1 MKKFTI
7 PLFAMLLLASCYPSS
22 PTYTQ
27 QYDLVATNF
36 DPTYNFGSKTTY
48 SLPDKIVVVTGDKI
62 NDPNAPLEFVND
74 ATATLIFN
82 AINSNMATLGWTKV
96 DQSSN
101 PDVELLPAAMQTTT
115 VYYYYNWGY
124 YWGWY
129 YPYSPGWGWYYPGYY
144 PPTVSS
150 YTTGTLLVSMADI
163 NSITPDQQIPVEWTM
178 LINGLLTGDASSVTT
193 RINSTINQA
202 FAQSSY
208 LNH

>member
-7 PLFAMLLLASCYPSS
+7 PLFAMLLLVSCYPSS

-36 DPTYNFGSKTTY
+36 NPDYDFGSKSTY

-62 NDPNAPLEFVND
+62 NDPNAPLSYVD
-74 ATATLIFN
+74 GPTATLIFN
-82 AINSNMATLGWTKV
+82 SINSNMASLGWTKV
-96 DQSSN
+96 DLSQT
-101 PDVELLPAAMQTTT
+101 PDVSLMPAAMQTTT
-115 VYYYYNWGY
+115 TFYYYDWYY

-129 YPYSPGWGWYYPGYY
+129 YPYYWGWYYPGYY
-144 PPTVSS
+144 PAAVSS
-150 YTTGTLLVSMADI
+150 YTTGTILVSMVDPNA
-163 NSITPDQQIPVEWTM
+163 ITPDQQIPVEWTM
-178 LINGLLTGDASSVTT
+178 LINGLLTGDASSTST